1 MIMKKFVLMI
11 MFAAMSCMTFAQEA
25 IETSKWYD
33 NISVGIGGG
42 VATPLNFNSVFPLN
56 TIAGVRIQK
65 DFTPMFGLQAEG
77 TAILNDNNFTFA
89 KTTVKGTN
97 VGINGVLNL
106 FNIFKGYN
114 GTPRTF
120 EVNTVAGLGWLHEWE
135 TADNLISAK
144 TGLDLAF
151 NLGKKK
157 AHSIVI
163 TPAIYWNL
171 NKWNAIQFN
180 KNNAQLSLMASYV
193 YHFKTSNGTHHFKIY
208 DIGAMIDEIIRLNDE
223 LAKKPN
229 EVVRTEIQYVPTE
242 NTIRLNTNYVV
253 MFAKGSSELS
263 EAAIEVLNTIPA
275 GSEVNIIATASP
287 EGTERFNKALSQDRA
302 NVVAEYLTS
311 KGIKVTYAA
320 GLGVQGETS
329 NRVAIVTIQ

>member
-1 MIMKKFVLMI
+1 MKKFVLMI

-97 VGINGVLNL
+97 VGVNGVFNL
-106 FNIFKGYN
+106 FNILFGYN

-135 TADNLISAK
+135 TADNFISAK

-180 KNNAQLSLMASYV
+180 KNNAQLSLMVSYV
-193 YHFKTSNGTHHFKIY
+193 YHFKTSNGTHHFKTY
-208 DIGAMIDEIIRLNDE
+208 DVGTMIDEIIRLNDE
-223 LAKKPN
+223 LAKKPT
-229 EVVRTEIQYVPTE
+229 EVVRTEIKTVPTE
-242 NTIRLNTNYVV
+242 TPVTVINNPFIVT
-253 MFAKGSSELS
+253 FAKKSAELTD
-263 EAAIEVLNTIPA
+263 EAKTILNMVPTECKA
-275 GSEVNIIATASP
+275 AIIATASP
-287 EGTERFNKALSQDRA
+287 EGNEQFNINLSQQRA
-302 NVVAEYLTS
+302 DSVKSYLESRGITVEYAT
-311 KGIKVTYAA
+311 GI
-320 GLGVQGETS
+320 GVQGNAS
-329 NRVAIVTIQ
+329 NRIAIVTIQ